1 MAIELIAFGI
11 LRVIIIAF
19 SWHVLF
25 NVKAH
30 GFYRFLAWECMAWL
44 AVNNYKYW
52 FDNAFSVYQIISWL
66 LLLYASFLI
75 IVGVILMKT
84 KGKADTSREDNSLYA
99 FERTTELIETG
110 LYKYIR
116 HPLYGSLVFLTWGI
130 YFKNVASVQLLI
142 VSVLA
147 TIFLFAT
154 AMIEEKEN
162 IKFFGE
168 KYRDYMKR
176 SKMFVPYIL

>member
-1 MAIELIAFGI
+1 
-11 LRVIIIAF
+11 
-19 SWHVLF
+19 
-25 NVKAH
+25 
-30 GFYRFLAWECMAWL
+30 
-44 AVNNYKYW
+44 
-52 FDNAFSVYQIISWL
+52 
-66 LLLYASFLI
+66 
-75 IVGVILMKT
+75 MKT